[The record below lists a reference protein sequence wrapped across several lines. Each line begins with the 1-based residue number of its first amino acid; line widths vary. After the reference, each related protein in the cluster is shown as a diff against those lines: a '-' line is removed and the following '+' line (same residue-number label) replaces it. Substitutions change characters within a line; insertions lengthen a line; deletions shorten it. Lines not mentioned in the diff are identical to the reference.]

1 MMQQEVPNPQSIIG
15 DEKAIITG
23 STGLIGMATA
33 RHLSDAGIHVLC
45 IGRRNLSPS
54 QIMDSFGDHST
65 YLALSMERISSLKK
79 EIDQIKWDASND
91 CIFLQFC
98 LERSKISY

>member
-1 MMQQEVPNPQSIIG
+1 MK
-15 DEKAIITG
+15 KAIITG

-65 YLALSMERISSLKK
+65 YLALSMERISSRKK
-79 EIDQIKWDASND
+79 RSIKSNGTRAM
-91 CIFLQFC
+91 IAFFTIL
-98 LERSKISY
+98 LGAE